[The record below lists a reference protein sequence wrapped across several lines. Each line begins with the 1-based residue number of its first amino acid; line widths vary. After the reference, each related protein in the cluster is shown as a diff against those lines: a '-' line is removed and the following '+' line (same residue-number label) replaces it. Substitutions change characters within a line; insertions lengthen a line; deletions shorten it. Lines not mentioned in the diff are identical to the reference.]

1 MTYNVAI
8 PAGTRV
14 QLSLEDATGDEA
26 WSGNVNFSS
35 FVLGPN
41 RVAHSTIFIDHRGRQ
56 R

>member
-26 WSGNVNFSS
+26 WSGNVNLFLDQIVSLTLL
-35 FVLGPN
+35 FL
-41 RVAHSTIFIDHRGRQ
+41 
-56 R
+56 